1 MIAPPGRLC
10 RNHQSASEHVD
21 EPGDALIFAVS
32 PFTSRPEWAPSSTPG
47 TAATRRPN
55 GSSASL
61 SACGPC
67 SSQARP
73 VSHRAIAS
81 ALVDD
86 DGVEIIE
93 PYRGI
98 GPTAIAEVIETVGDR
113 VCSRSFPQEALGWG
127 TRLAATKL
135 FVAAVCQ
142 TSS

>member
-1 MIAPPGRLC
+1 MWTLFVPVPD
-10 RNHQSASEHVD
+10 QSV
-21 EPGDALIFAVS
+21 
-32 PFTSRPEWAPSSTPG
+32 
-47 TAATRRPN
+47 TA
-55 GSSASL
+55 
-61 SACGPC
+61 
-67 SSQARP
+67 
-73 VSHRAIAS
+73 AIAS

-113 VCSRSFPQEALGWG
+113 VCSRSFPPGGARVGYAP
-127 TRLAATKL
+127 AATKL